1 MIFRLEYKNRDGVQA
16 RLDIT
21 TPGSSI
27 VKEIEGTEQPFLLS
41 YKGDKNDKSLNFL
54 TSSAEINIY
63 ETPEFNIDKLKTS
76 NETQIKVDFYIDTVK
91 YWTGFVIPDF
101 FQREIGG
108 AGVVSMVAS
117 DRISTLKGVT
127 LSDLPSMIS
136 IRELAVQCL
145 AKTGLDLPLKT
156 MADFQHGSTV
166 NGFFTSEVSSQRLY
180 DTRGRSISCYD
191 ILKSILVA
199 SNSRLEQA
207 GGEWRI
213 TNKLQHELGT
223 GRVYSDTNT
232 FTNYSENVFNF
243 DEVTRGAMRT
253 IVPVAGSVGIYHEHG
268 GGKMHPEN
276 FDFSQGMVGWTAVSG
291 FDCSIEDREVKG
303 FTSGYPMWGV
313 EYGEKER
320 KRLMIRQSYHNVW
333 AIPDTLPYVRTSFP
347 VITTNENSV
356 NIEIDISVLG
366 SGSNVAG
373 SIGRFLVLAEKGSE
387 RLAFNPASGGFEVYD
402 QDKWRGSESAY
413 FIRLTPNWEKEGEVA
428 TRSAKF
434 TASLEVDGDLSD
446 YNVTIRAYGV
456 STITGAYSPIFVDK
470 ASIRF
475 SNTQDVPKGVIYKTD
490 QGGEFTKTHDIET
503 TIFGDYLTKGLDG
516 YFYDYPID
524 DTSSLYQDGE
534 LTSLWATPFVAGESG
549 VYNLLRHSVIQHR
562 RMFSVAHDL
571 ISGEIDL
578 STFNPLT
585 IFKDCNDKRYVVV
598 SAEFDFLRSNVKV
611 ELEEI
616 AYANLTVRDFI
627 YSYFGEGESGISSVG
642 GISAGSGSGGSGSG
656 MTADQVAILS
666 EVQELAHE
674 HENKN
679 ILDQVT
685 QEVVDSGK
693 RKMIRENDE
702 DQLTDDNYLSSLRVL
717 KEILD
722 NNEDLKEVF
731 LSKIDPDTAKGL
743 IKFLAGINIGEFIPG
758 MFGGKGARIDALGNI
773 EATSLVLRALL
784 EVPELRYNRLTV
796 IGDELILTE
805 NGLIHTAE
813 EIGDRSYQ
821 LNMKL
826 EEGEAISFVSGDL
839 IKGIFHH
846 SNGFATSY
854 MIVSEVGQTFMKA
867 TLANDADVP
876 TPYNIP
882 PQNFMNIA
890 RVGNVSDTD
899 RQRYMVFSSKLGGYQ
914 LYDGCTDFLN
924 GRLVASFD
932 TAQSFKHL
940 FDNLPLREGLPYIYA
955 AGLVVQDIIRVDYQG
970 KAVREVYDRG
980 PWEAERTYYNND
992 EQGTDDVWHYGCR
1005 WRCFSSSTT
1014 EEPRWDSAAW
1024 VMIEGNPYF
1033 ELDFAENEVL
1043 FDPDRFNTTLTIV
1056 ASLYNRDITA
1066 DILNQDVEWSR
1077 YSEDANGI
1085 ERVAS
1090 DHAWN
1095 IRRHNSGKVLN
1106 LTGEDADFNG
1116 YIPLKLR
1123 FTATVTL
1130 RDGMSKQISFEY
1142 I

>member
-1 MIFRLEYKNRDGVQA
+1 MIFRLEYKNRNGLQA
-16 RLDIT
+16 RLDIS
-21 TPGSSI
+21 TPGSSV

-76 NETQIKVDFYIDTVK
+76 NETQIKVDYYIDSVK
-91 YWTGFVIPDF
+91 YWEGFVIPDF

-117 DRISTLKGVT
+117 DRLSTLKGVT

-199 SNSRLEQA
+199 SYSRLEQA

-223 GRVYSDTNT
+223 GRLYSDTNT

-243 DEVTRGAMRT
+243 DEVTKGAMRT

-268 GGKMHPEN
+268 GGNIHPEN
-276 FDFSQGMVGWTAVSG
+276 FDFSRGMEGWTAVGG
-291 FDCSIEDREVKG
+291 FDCSIEDREILG

-313 EYGEKER
+313 EYGDQER
-320 KRLMIRQSYHNVW
+320 NRLMIRQSYRTVW
-333 AIPDTLPYVRTSFP
+333 AYPDSLPHVKASFP

-373 SIGRFLVLAEKGSE
+373 STGRFLVLAEKGSD
-387 RLAFNPASGGFEVYD
+387 RMAFNPTTGAFEVFD
-402 QDKWRGSESAY
+402 QEKWRGSESAY
-413 FIRLTPNWEKEGEVA
+413 FIRLTPNWEKEEEAA

-434 TASLEVDGDLSD
+434 TAPLEVDGDLSD
-446 YNVTIRAYGV
+446 YTVTIRAYGV
-456 STITGAYSPIFVDK
+456 SGITGAYTPIFVNK
-470 ASIRF
+470 AGVRF

-642 GISAGSGSGGSGSG
+642 GISTGTGGGGSGGG
-656 MTADQVAILS
+656 MTPDQIAILS
-666 EVQELAHE
+666 ELQTLAHD
-674 HENKN
+674 HPNKE
-679 ILDQVT
+679 I
-685 QEVVDSGK
+685 
-693 RKMIRENDE
+693 I
-702 DQLTDDNYLSSLRVL
+702 DQLTQVMIDNASREMVTSDSETTLSDNNYLSSLRAI
-717 KEILD
+717 KEITERALSKV
-722 NNEDLKEVF
+722 NEDEAKEVITF
-731 LSKIDPDTAKGL
+731 LKGVIAKGTSHFVDLIASGKITSVDIEALNKITTKDLDASDTITAKDIISDSILTDILYSIVRAELQDVTLKGQLNSEAFTSGFLGNGFRLNKIGEDWILELDKIIVRKAMDVYELIIQRVRYQGGQVIHSPAGGKITKVEDKGDYWRVEHDSPDSFTVGAQVLCQNIKVGSQAQNPTGATTVNGISVKRYWRLVTHSGKGWFWLSKTDMEVGSSIPEVDDEIAVLGHRTDPNQQSAIMIVATGSNSPYTAYYSGINSYSLEGKEFPRLGNLEGIHDPDFGQLHGFGLYAQNVFLKGVFRL
-743 IKFLAGINIGEFIPG
+743 RSGRTVEEELESRGDVGGVNLLREFDIRFGFKYWGESG
-758 MFGGKGARIDALGNI
+758 
-773 EATSLVLRALL
+773 E
-784 EVPELRYNRLTV
+784 
-796 IGDELILTE
+796 
-805 NGLIHTAE
+805 TAE
-813 EIGDRSYQ
+813 EEIVIDTQYYVGDDYNALVDENGNIFKYQ
-821 LNMKL
+821 
-826 EEGEAISFVSGDL
+826 
-839 IKGIFHH
+839 
-846 SNGFATSY
+846 
-854 MIVSEVGQTFMKA
+854 
-867 TLANDADVP
+867 
-876 TPYNIP
+876 
-882 PQNFMNIA
+882 
-890 RVGNVSDTD
+890 
-899 RQRYMVFSSKLGGYQ
+899 
-914 LYDGCTDFLN
+914 
-924 GRLVASFD
+924 
-932 TAQSFKHL
+932 
-940 FDNLPLREGLPYIYA
+940 
-955 AGLVVQDIIRVDYQG
+955 
-970 KAVREVYDRG
+970 
-980 PWEAERTYYNND
+980 
-992 EQGTDDVWHYGCR
+992 
-1005 WRCFSSSTT
+1005 
-1014 EEPRWDSAAW
+1014 
-1024 VMIEGNPYF
+1024 
-1033 ELDFAENEVL
+1033 
-1043 FDPDRFNTTLTIV
+1043 
-1056 ASLYNRDITA
+1056 
-1066 DILNQDVEWSR
+1066 
-1077 YSEDANGI
+1077 
-1085 ERVAS
+1085 
-1090 DHAWN
+1090 
-1095 IRRHNSGKVLN
+1095 
-1106 LTGEDADFNG
+1106 
-1116 YIPLKLR
+1116 
-1123 FTATVTL
+1123 
-1130 RDGMSKQISFEY
+1130 
-1142 I
+1142 